1 MGEWGWEPPPPP
13 PIPTLPPPPDER
25 EALLWALFT
34 LLQEGGRKK
43 VQRSRGRVKSW
54 EGEGCERKMKV
65 MIANVEWGG
74 GLREETLMTGMCQ
87 GNGSIYRDEG
97 EAKCVKYEGL
107 DIAQDGKVMIG
118 GCIEGICDR
127 FM

>member
-54 EGEGCERKMKV
+54 EGEGCEEDEGDDCQCGV
-65 MIANVEWGG
+65 GG
-74 GLREETLMTGMCQ
+74 GFKG
-87 GNGSIYRDEG
+87 RDI
-97 EAKCVKYEGL
+97 
-107 DIAQDGKVMIG
+107 D
-118 GCIEGICDR
+118 DR
-127 FM
+127 DVSKKWFDLQRGR

>member
-74 GLREETLMTGMCQ
+74 GFKG
-87 GNGSIYRDEG
+87 RDI
-97 EAKCVKYEGL
+97 
-107 DIAQDGKVMIG
+107 D
-118 GCIEGICDR
+118 DR
-127 FM
+127 DVSKKWFDLQRRR